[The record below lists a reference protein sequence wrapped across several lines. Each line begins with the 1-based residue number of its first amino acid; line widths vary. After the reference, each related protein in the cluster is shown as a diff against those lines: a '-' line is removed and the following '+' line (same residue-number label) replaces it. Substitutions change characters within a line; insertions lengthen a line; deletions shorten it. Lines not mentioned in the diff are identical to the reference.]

1 MDASQSTYS
10 DLFYNSGSALGK
22 YPIIY
27 RVEKLRDGKS
37 YVTRSVT
44 ASQNGQPIFMVTCS
58 FTLPTPARFP
68 QPSFREPMPLGIP
81 PPMACQSE
89 EERWTKYL
97 STAKAARLHPG
108 ARHSLEAYIMER
120 DSSPVAI
127 REVPRDTEFWFED
140 DDASEE
146 KKAADKAAETKW
158 DGSVAGK
165 ANFAARARA
174 AQAAAS
180 SDQSVKQVKRK
191 MERHERMLW
200 MKAKDDNVSSLDNN
214 YQKSIL
220 AYLSDFQFIGTAAQ
234 ATGLS
239 QNSNPKLG
247 MMASLDHV
255 VYFYSNDFKT
265 SNWLL
270 HVITSPRVGD
280 GRGVVEGRFYTE
292 EGELVALTV
301 QEGVVRATAT
311 EPQYKEKSAS
321 KAKL

>member
-1 MDASQSTYS
+1 
-10 DLFYNSGSALGK
+10 
-22 YPIIY
+22 
-27 RVEKLRDGKS
+27 
-37 YVTRSVT
+37 
-44 ASQNGQPIFMVTCS
+44 
-58 FTLPTPARFP
+58 
-68 QPSFREPMPLGIP
+68 
-81 PPMACQSE
+81 MACQSE

-97 STAKAARLHPG
+97 STEKAARLHPG

-174 AQAAAS
+174 AQAAAT

-214 YQKSIL
+214 YQKVSCAIR
-220 AYLSDFQFIGTAAQ
+220 YFSTERETDRNGITEHFGV
-234 ATGLS
+234 
-239 QNSNPKLG
+239 
-247 MMASLDHV
+247 SL
-255 VYFYSNDFKT
+255 
-265 SNWLL
+265 
-270 HVITSPRVGD
+270 
-280 GRGVVEGRFYTE
+280 
-292 EGELVALTV
+292 
-301 QEGVVRATAT
+301 
-311 EPQYKEKSAS
+311 
-321 KAKL
+321 